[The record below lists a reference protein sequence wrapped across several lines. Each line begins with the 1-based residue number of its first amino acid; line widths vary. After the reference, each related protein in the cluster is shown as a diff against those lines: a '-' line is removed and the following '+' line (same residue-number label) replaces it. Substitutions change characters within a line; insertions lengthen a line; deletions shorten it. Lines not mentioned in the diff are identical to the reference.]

1 MSSPRATD
9 RAYHPDAMTRMAQGL
24 RKSFS
29 ALEERNF
36 RYLWLGQTGSA
47 IGDGLSF
54 VAIAFAV
61 LAIGGSATEI
71 GIVFAAFFLPNV
83 VFLLAGGVWADR
95 LPRNL
100 VMMTSDGVRAA
111 VQVGLAV
118 LMFSGRAEVW
128 HIVVAAALHGT
139 AQAFFVPAATGLMPQ
154 VVSAGRLQQANA
166 LMTLSKSAAFLIGP
180 AVSGILVAASGPGIV
195 FAIDAV
201 TYLFSMLTLALL
213 RIDRAVATAV
223 RESFASELAQ
233 GWHEVRSRDWLLGSL
248 IVFGLSNMAMGSF
261 MVLGPVIV
269 DRELGG
275 AAEWG
280 LIMTVGALGALIGGA
295 VALRWKPA
303 RPLAVGFALM
313 LVGATRTLSLIP
325 PLPVLV
331 IALTAMLTLV
341 AISIS
346 NTLWETVLQ
355 QRIPQASLS
364 RVSSYDWMVSLAFQP
379 VAFVIIGPLAD
390 TIGEV
395 PTLLLASAI
404 ALGVNIGAL
413 LVPSIRNMRRLDT
426 DAPLDQPDEVSRPV
440 TTGSN
445 VP

>member
-1 MSSPRATD
+1 MSGFMR
-9 RAYHPDAMTRMAQGL
+9 GL
-24 RKSFS
+24 RSNVA

-36 RYLWLGQTGSA
+36 RLLWLGQTGST

-61 LAIGGSATEI
+61 LEIGGTATDI

-83 VFLLAGGVWADR
+83 VFLLVGGVWADR
-95 LPRNL
+95 LPRNY
-100 VMMTSDGVRAA
+100 VMLTSDGIRAV
-111 VQVGLAV
+111 VQIGLA
-118 LMFSGRAEVW
+118 LLLFSGSAQVW
-128 HIVVAAALHGT
+128 HIVIAVALHGT
-139 AQAFFVPAATGLMPQ
+139 ASAFFVPAATGLMPQ
-154 VVSAGRLQQANA
+154 VVSPDRLQQANA
-166 LMTLSKSAAFLIGP
+166 LMTISRSGAFVIGP
-180 AVSGILVAASGPGIV
+180 AVSGLLVAAGGPGVV
-195 FAIDAV
+195 FAVDAV
-201 TYLFSMLTLALL
+201 TYMFSMVTLALL
-213 RIDRAVATAV
+213 RIERAVATAA
-223 RESFASELAQ
+223 RDSFLSELAH
-233 GWHEVRSRDWLLGSL
+233 GWREVRSRNWLIGSL
-248 IVFGLSNMAMGSF
+248 VVFGVSNMAMGSF
-261 MVLGPVIV
+261 MVLGPVIF

-275 AAEWG
+275 AATWG
-280 LIMTVGALGALIGGA
+280 LVMTVGALGALIGGG

-313 LVGATRTLSLIP
+313 LIGATRTLSLIP
-325 PLPVLV
+325 PLPVLA
-331 IALTAMLTLV
+331 IAVAALATLV

-379 VAFVIIGPLAD
+379 IAFVVVGPLAD

-404 ALGVNIGAL
+404 GLAANFGAL
-413 LVPSIRNMRRLDT
+413 LVPSIRNMRRLETDPAT
-426 DAPLDQPDEVSRPV
+426 DAAGESPV
-440 TTGSN
+440 PITTGGS

>member
-1 MSSPRATD
+1 
-9 RAYHPDAMTRMAQGL
+9 MAGFTQRL
-24 RKSFS
+24 RENFG

-61 LAIGGSATEI
+61 LAIGGSTTEI

-83 VFLLAGGVWADR
+83 VFLLVGGVWADR

-100 VMMTSDGVRAA
+100 VMLTSDGVRAV
-111 VQVGLAV
+111 VQIGLAI
-118 LMFSGRAEVW
+118 LLFTGSAEVW
-128 HIVVAAALHGT
+128 HIVVAAALHG
-139 AQAFFVPAATGLMPQ
+139 AASAFFMPASIGLMPQ
-154 VVSAGRLQQANA
+154 VVSPGRLQQANA
-166 LMTLSKSAAFLIGP
+166 LMTLSRSAAFIIGP
-180 AVSGILVAASGPGIV
+180 AVSGILVAASGPGTV
-195 FAIDAV
+195 FALDAV
-201 TYLFSMLTLALL
+201 TYLFSMITLALL
-213 RIDRAVATAV
+213 RIDRAVAPEA
-223 RESFASELAQ
+223 RESFLSELKQ
-233 GWHEVRSRDWLLGSL
+233 GWHEVRSRDWLIGSL
-248 IVFGLSNMAMGSF
+248 VVFGVSNMAMGSF

-280 LIMTVGALGALIGGA
+280 LIMTVGALGAIIGGA

-303 RPLAVGFALM
+303 RPLAVGFAFM
-313 LVGATRTLSLIP
+313 LVGATRTLALIP

-331 IALTAMLTLV
+331 IAISAMATLI

-364 RVSSYDWMVSLAFQP
+364 RVSSYDWMVSLALQP
-379 VAFVIIGPLAD
+379 IAFVIIGPLAD

-395 PTLLLASAI
+395 QTLLLASVIGLA
-404 ALGVNIGAL
+404 ANFGAL
-413 LVPSIRNMRRLDT
+413 LVPSIRNMRRLDE
-426 DAPLDQPDEVSRPV
+426 DAAPESAGDVPQPV
-440 TTGSN
+440 TTGSP

>member
-1 MSSPRATD
+1 M
-9 RAYHPDAMTRMAQGL
+9 
-24 RKSFS
+24 
-29 ALEERNF
+29 
-36 RYLWLGQTGSA
+36 
-47 IGDGLSF
+47 I
-54 VAIAFAV
+54 
-61 LAIGGSATEI
+61 
-71 GIVFAAFFLPNV
+71 
-83 VFLLAGGVWADR
+83 FLLVGGVWADR

-100 VMMTSDGVRAA
+100 VMLTSDGVRAA
-111 VQVGLAV
+111 VQIGLAV
-118 LMFSGRAEVW
+118 LLFSGSAEVW
-128 HIVVAAALHGT
+128 HIVIAAALHG
-139 AQAFFVPAATGLMPQ
+139 AASAFFVPASTGLMPQ
-154 VVSAGRLQQANA
+154 VVSPGRLQQANA
-166 LMTLSKSAAFLIGP
+166 LMTLSRSAAFLIGP
-180 AVSGILVAASGPGIV
+180 AVSGILVAASGPGTV

-201 TYLFSMLTLALL
+201 TYLFSMITLALM
-213 RIDRAVATAV
+213 RIDRAVATEV
-223 RESFASELAQ
+223 RESFLSELKQ
-233 GWHEVRSRDWLLGSL
+233 GWHEVRSRDWLIGSL
-248 IVFGLSNMAMGSF
+248 LVFGISNMAMGSF

-280 LIMTVGALGALIGGA
+280 LIMTVGALGAIIGGA

-313 LVGATRTLSLIP
+313 LIGATRTLSLIP

-331 IALTAMLTLV
+331 IAISAMATLV

-390 TIGEV
+390 AIGEV

-404 ALGVNIGAL
+404 ALAANLGAL
-413 LVPSIRNMRRLDT
+413 LVPSIRNMRRLDD
-426 DAPLDQPDEVSRPV
+426 DAPPESAGDVPQPM
-440 TTGSN
+440 TTGSP